1 MTFEDYKNICL
12 KYKDYLFSFDS
23 KDEIFYI
30 KTEDS
35 IKEFDSK
42 YQVTNFYINSVDG
55 QGVGEVYYDL
65 YFGVCKQIVSGMKF
79 TSTKNPKRFEKNIQQ
94 LIINFKNLLIKDRL
108 DEIDKDFM

>member
-1 MTFEDYKNICL
+1 MTFDDYKNICL
-12 KYKDYLFSFDS
+12 KYKDYFIS

-35 IKEFDSK
+35 IKGVDSQ
-42 YQVTNFYINSVDG
+42 YQVTSFYINPVDG
-55 QGVGEVYYDL
+55 EGVGEVYYDL
-65 YFGVCKQIVSGMKF
+65 HFGFRRQIISGMKF
-79 TSTKNPKRFEKNIQQ
+79 THTKNTKTFEKNIQK

>member
-1 MTFEDYKNICL
+1 M

-42 YQVTNFYINSVDG
+42 YQVTNFYINSVNG
-55 QGVGEVYYDL
+55 EGVGEVYYDL
-65 YFGVCKQIVSGMKF
+65 HFGFRRQIVSGMKF